1 MSKRFGKDSTSSRN
15 FLCFPQRKRMFFGA
29 ELYVSALENIR
40 FRIGK
45 LKNKTGMSRKTGLRF
60 SNPFHNFEMPFLFR
74 IFKN

>member
-1 MSKRFGKDSTSSRN
+1 
-15 FLCFPQRKRMFFGA
+15 MFFGA

-45 LKNKTGMSRKTGLRF
+45 RKNKTGISRKTELRF